1 MKKMFLAGLLTITA
15 VSQAAVT
22 AFLDSTASLGANT
35 VFNYHIEQTTGDIL
49 RTNDFFTLYDIQG
62 FVSATGPA
70 DFSVSIQNL
79 GVNPSTP
86 VGDVAPGTDSMLPN
100 VSFINV
106 GANTNAMSISGF
118 QVVSTLAGSG
128 GMLAFTGQNAKETG
142 LETTNGS
149 LGAVPGPSAVP
160 EPGSWVMLA
169 SGLGALAYRLRSRI
183 A

>member
-62 FVSATGPA
+62 FVSATGPV

-106 GANTNAMSISGF
+106 GRTQMPCRF
-118 QVVSTLAGSG
+118 LV
-128 GMLAFTGQNAKETG
+128 F
-142 LETTNGS
+142 
-149 LGAVPGPSAVP
+149 
-160 EPGSWVMLA
+160 
-169 SGLGALAYRLRSRI
+169 RS
-183 A
+183 